1 VRQSID
7 EQTLIA
13 ELRSGNKAAFR
24 QFITAYERLVAQL
37 VFRMIPNE
45 ADRDDVCQEIFIKA
59 WEYLPSFRQDCKLS
73 TWLARIAYNHC
84 LNFLE
89 KKRIPLY
96 EDMTVEST
104 IDDVVGDET
113 TPSEVLDER
122 DRSHRLHSEIDNLP
136 VLMGTVLT
144 LYHFCE
150 MQYDEIS
157 RLMQLPEG
165 TVKSHLFR
173 ARQALKNSLLA
184 KYDERDL
191 W

>member
-1 VRQSID
+1 MD
-7 EQTLIA
+7 EQQLLT

-24 QFITAYERLVAQL
+24 QFITAYERLVSQL

-104 IDDVVGDET
+104 IDDVVGET
-113 TPSEVLDER
+113 TAPSEVLDDR

-173 ARQALKNSLLA
+173 ARQALKNNLLA
-184 KYDERDL
+184 KYNERDL

>member
-1 VRQSID
+1 MIME

-13 ELRSGNKAAFR
+13 EIRAGKRTAFR
-24 QFITAYERLVAQL
+24 EFIRSYERLVAQI
-37 VFRMIPNE
+37 VFRMVPNQD
-45 ADRDDVCQEIFIKA
+45 DREDLSQEIFIKA

-73 TWLARIAYNHC
+73 TWIARIAYNHC

-96 EDMTVEST
+96 EDVTENGT
-104 IDDVVGDET
+104 IDDVMGGALN
-113 TPSEVLDER
+113 PSEVTDNNDISR
-122 DRSHRLHSEIDNLP
+122 RLNMEIDNLP

-150 MQYDEIS
+150 MQYDEIAK
-157 RLMQLPEG
+157 LMQLPVG

-173 ARQALKNSLLA
+173 ARQALKERLSA
-184 KYDERDL
+184 KYDVSEL
-191 W
+191 